1 MTEKELPEMR
11 PGLLMLSPHIA
22 GEVPVVVDKCRFMD
36 LPSPKVVQG
45 MVTLWKVLWRWRK

>member
-22 GEVPVVVDKCRFMD
+22 GEVPVVVYKCRFMD